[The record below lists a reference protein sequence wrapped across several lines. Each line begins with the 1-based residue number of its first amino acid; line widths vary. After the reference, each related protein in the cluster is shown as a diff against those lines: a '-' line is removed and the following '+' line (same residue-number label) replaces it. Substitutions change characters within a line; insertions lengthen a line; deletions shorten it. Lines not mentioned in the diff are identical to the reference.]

1 MIVILIIYALQITN
15 RDRAASPE
23 MFRAS
28 RTIQMVEE
36 EFGGSDSPVHKSKSG
51 YRASS
56 IAGKHSEDRILKR
69 ATKEVHAT
77 SLEEKEFFRTVSH
90 LTSFLSHCLSLP
102 ASLQYCI
109 LLFADFA
116 R

>member
-1 MIVILIIYALQITN
+1 MLDLINRGSRITN
-15 RDRAASPE
+15 RDRAVSPE

-36 EFGGSDSPVHKSKSG
+36 EFGGSDSPVHKSKAG

-69 ATKEVHAT
+69 ATQEVHAT
-77 SLEEKEFFRTVSH
+77 ALEEKDFFRTVSH
-90 LTSFLSHCLSLP
+90 LYFILYAIAHLYLRTYFSDCRRFL
-102 ASLQYCI
+102 
-109 LLFADFA
+109 
-116 R
+116 RMR